1 MRYSPYILLAVLVTA
16 FGQGES
22 RAQTSVEESVVT
34 FDTLVRDYNVITSGN
49 LTLNNTHTD
58 GGIAVG
64 GNLNLSGNNV
74 LVMHS
79 DTVTGNSPSVYLNGQ
94 LNVSSNTY
102 LSSGYVYAP
111 NLSNS
116 TTYVNNG
123 GQRSLQNGGSLSYN
137 TSHPD
142 SYVDPRLAPGPTGVW
157 DPVSTVSTL
166 ASVSGYLAAATP
178 TGTINF
184 TSNSIQLS
192 TGLTTG
198 VAVFNLDASTITGLS
213 NIALQINVPAD
224 MVFVINVFNAD
235 GTTLFGGGGMNF
247 NAGQNNDQLLW
258 NIVADSNPATSST
271 VNLGTNF
278 YGSILAPMIDLTNG
292 SGGEQNYVNGQ
303 VVAAS
308 YTHNGAEIH
317 HVDFSAP
324 VTFSAVPEPST
335 WGLFGLAGCVTMMA
349 CRRPRR
355 TA

>member
-1 MRYSPYILLAVLVTA
+1 MRFSPYILATAVLAV
-16 FGQGES
+16 FGLGEA
-22 RAQTSVEESVVT
+22 RAQMSVEEAVVT

-74 LVMHS
+74 LVMHG
-79 DTVTGNSPSVYLNGQ
+79 DTVTGNSPSIYLNGQ

-102 LSSGYVYAP
+102 VNSGYVYAP

-137 TSHPD
+137 TSAAN
-142 SYVDPRLAPGPTGVW
+142 SYMDPRVAPGVSGW
-157 DPVSTVSTL
+157 DPVSTVSSL
-166 ASVSGYLAAATP
+166 ASVSAALASATP

-184 TSNSIQLS
+184 SNNSIQLS
-192 TGLTTG
+192 TSLTTG
-198 VAVFNLDASTITGLS
+198 VAVFNLDASLLTNLTNT
-213 NIALQINVPAD
+213 NIQINVPTD
-224 MVFVINVFNAD
+224 MVYVINVFNAD
-235 GTTLFGGGGMNF
+235 GTTLFGGGGMNA
-247 NAGQNNDQLLW
+247 NSGQNNDQLLW

-308 YTHNGAEIH
+308 YTQNGAEIH
-317 HVDFSAP
+317 YVDFSAP
-324 VTFSAVPEPST
+324 VTFSAVPEPAT
-335 WGLFGLAGCVTMMA
+335 WGLFGLAGCATMMV
-349 CRRPRR
+349 CRRKRR
-355 TA
+355 SA